1 MKIFNHIFKHHAWI
15 LVLLGVMTCSSSNLL
30 GAAADMA
37 AVKTTLADID
47 QEADW
52 EEQISELNDF
62 LSDVTN
68 PTSLDA
74 PTQQILGTLITKVFN
89 GRLPLYK
96 DASSTVDL
104 SDLNLMLDVAQRS
117 PMLSADQQKTVAGYQ
132 RATTVEQFIVQNKN
146 TKEFAQ
152 QLSNIQSSLA
162 AAGTTAFDP
171 IIQGLFYQQLTAI
184 YTTRTTQTPAL
195 QDRLNTLFTRAKTST
210 LIASTNTA
218 DLAAKIDT
226 LSIESSLRK
235 AAKDTVYANALS
247 TTTPLQTQDQAKKFE
262 EFTQNLNFTTLSQ
275 FFNTRDNR
283 SPEEITALINLL
295 TQASTTSLLT
305 AAQQAQIKAMLA
317 SLATEKSIID
327 ALSKTSFGDML
338 TAIQAATASG
348 ASSKPSTSAQKL
360 YINALQ
366 KLFGMRP
373 ADNLQA
379 SNDLLAL
386 LNSALTSPLLA
397 DSDKAIIQGRITALQ
412 ADIANA
418 LLKKQLQDALA
429 ITDPTAR
436 LAALQK
442 FMTDNTGKTLS
453 TDLQKALQDGINALV
468 TSPSTDPVFL
478 KNLAGFVGGLSN
490 SGLLTPD
497 FKAQMSTALTGI
509 NTNLTNATLGKELQD
524 ALAITDPAARL
535 AALQKF
541 MAANPNA
548 TMPSAL
554 QKTLQDGIDALIKS
568 PSTDPAFLKNLAG
581 FVGTLGNSGLL
592 APDFKTQMNTALTG
606 INTNLTNAALGK
618 ELQDALAI
626 TDPTA
631 RLAALQKF
639 MAANPNATIPSALQ
653 KTLQDGID
661 ALIKSP
667 STDPVFLK
675 NLAGFVGGLSNSG
688 LLTPDFKT
696 QMNTALTGIN
706 TNLTNATL
714 GKELQDALVI
724 TDPAARLTALQK
736 FMAANPNATM
746 PSTLQKTLQ
755 DGINTLATNRTAL
768 DPAALDTLNKLVGGL
783 NTSGLVSPEFKSQMG
798 SLLPSITADLDKAIL
813 TKNLTDIAGLGDAKL
828 QADALSKFV
837 TANKDKALTPEQ
849 QKTLQD
855 SLKKVVDSRSALDPA
870 ALGNLAKTVGDL
882 GNNAL
887 LSSDFK
893 AQMGFLIPAINADL
907 DKAGLGK
914 TLQDILAIQDPTA
927 RLAALQKFMADNAG
941 KSLSPDLQKMLQD
954 GINTLATNRAALD
967 PAALDTLNKLVGG
980 LNTSGLVSPEF
991 KTQMGGLL
999 PSITAD
1005 LDKAGLTKGLADIG
1019 GLSDTKLQADALSK
1033 FVTANQGKTLT
1044 PEQQKLLQGSL
1055 KKVADGRSALDP
1067 AALGTLARTA
1077 AQAAA
1082 QPGLVGQEGVSL
1094 LNQTLLPG
1102 LKKDGDNADLLTG
1115 MQRALTETDPAKK
1128 IDLMNQVMASAT
1140 DKDVTPATQAQLGQG
1155 LQSLIATKPT
1165 DPAVLGKLATML
1177 NQAQSSTA
1185 IDLASQQAIKTALPG
1200 LAASTAIGANA
1211 LSLAGATAGQTGGAT
1226 PPRLQTASQLGLASL
1241 PGATGNTLAQQL
1253 QAALAIQDPAARLA
1267 ALQAFMAANPN
1278 ATLPAELQA
1287 VLQNGINSLLNTP
1300 STNPLFL
1307 RNLAGFV
1314 GSLGTNSLL
1323 SPDFKTQLNTIL
1335 PSITAKLTSVAGS
1348 TGLQRPAQLGGLPG
1362 ATGSATQ
1369 TQPTL
1374 SGLQL
1379 PGQRGLSGLP
1389 GAARQGA
1396 QGHQLSSGLKPIEQL
1411 VGGMPQPSPT
1421 GLPGAR
1427 GTATQTQPA
1436 LGGLQLPGQRGM
1448 TGLPGTTGQRAQG
1461 QQLSSGLK
1469 HIGQLSGMPQPSPT
1483 GSAGLPGTQGSAT
1496 QTQPTLPG
1504 LQQSG
1509 QLSTLASSQDSAGQP
1524 HAVPGAASPDAN
1536 DETLI
1541 REIQQAMTLPT
1552 LKDRMLGINAV
1563 LVKVGNRPLGAALQN
1578 AYAAVVQQL
1587 FTSRSAGPTAT
1598 GTSTSTDHKKAII
1611 SKAKRASAKSR
1622 KTPATT
1628 QKKKKG
1634 KKKKKAQATPATD
1647 QSASA
1652 AAPATAPEAG
1662 KKKTKKK
1669 KRLNNG

>member
-568 PSTDPAFLKNLAG
+568 PSTDP
-581 FVGTLGNSGLL
+581 
-592 APDFKTQMNTALTG
+592 
-606 INTNLTNAALGK
+606 
-618 ELQDALAI
+618 
-626 TDPTA
+626 
-631 RLAALQKF
+631 
-639 MAANPNATIPSALQ
+639 
-653 KTLQDGID
+653 
-661 ALIKSP
+661 
-667 STDPVFLK
+667 VFLK

-783 NTSGLVSPEFKSQMG
+783 NTSGLVSPEFKTQMG